1 MCPIVCSDRTR
12 CTDAGVDEYSVTSAG
27 GRPAGRRQQE
37 GASPHDTTSSDE
49 AANTGVSPHIFHT
62 AIYWFSEGSL
72 FLVNGEMLL
81 FPICWVE
88 AKSWTHSLERGTKL
102 SVDST
107 QLKYSRFEKH
117 IPVPNGFFHSWMISL
132 LLSEKKKK
140 DAGMRLIQ
148 NGTVSGC
155 CSERP
160 INELINA
167 SSLIRGCQPPLALLF
182 NTCYCFHG
190 NWYSH
195 PRPHINIQL
204 HLI

>member
-1 MCPIVCSDRTR
+1 MCPIVCSDRTC

-27 GRPAGRRQQE
+27 GRPAGQRQPE
-37 GASPHDTTSSDE
+37 GASPHSTTSSDE
-49 AANTGVSPHIFHT
+49 AANADVSPHIFRT
-62 AIYWFSEGSL
+62 AIYWYSDVRL
-72 FLVNGEMLL
+72 VLVNREVQIS
-81 FPICWVE
+81 ICWVD

-102 SVDST
+102 SVDSM

-117 IPVPNGFFHSWMISL
+117 IPVPGGWIHSWMISL
-132 LLSEKKKK
+132 CFCLKK
-140 DAGMRLIQ
+140 DAGMRLIR
-148 NGTVSGC
+148 NGKVSGH

-160 INELINA
+160 VNELINA
-167 SSLIRGCQPPLALLF
+167 SSLKRGCQPPLALLF